1 MIRVEFCKGVGGE
14 KIAERQLSVVPR
26 EGESV
31 YIEEELYKVFSVYW
45 DLDSYY
51 VSIDLIKL

>member
-1 MIRVEFCKGVGGE
+1 MIRVEFCNGVGGE
-14 KIAERQLSVVPR
+14 TITEKHLSVVPR

-31 YIEEELYKVFSVYW
+31 YLEEKLYKVYSVYW

-51 VSIDLIKL
+51 VSIDLIKI

>member
-31 YIEEELYKVFSVYW
+31 YIEGELYKVFSVYW
-45 DLDSYY
+45 DLDSYSI
-51 VSIDLIKL
+51 SIDLIKL